1 MRYMKALLMLAVLV
15 PAAAQTPS
23 FDVASIR
30 PNQSGPGPSSM
41 HITAGRAAMQNVS
54 LKKILLNAY
63 GIPDDREYAVDGP
76 DWLTAGHFDVD
87 ATFPADTP
95 QPRIRLMLQSLLA
108 DRFKMVLHKE
118 TRQLPMYDLVVAKG
132 GLKLHTAEA
141 GDSKTSAKPGHFE
154 ATKITMQKLADLM
167 ARQAGLPVT
176 DATGLQGVYDFT
188 LDWSPAADLKL
199 GAGDALTAGGD
210 QGPSFFTA
218 IQEQLGLR
226 LESKKGPVEVLVVD
240 HIEKLPTEN

>member
-1 MRYMKALLMLAVLV
+1 MRTLLLFTFSLAAV
-15 PAAAQTPS
+15 AQTPA
-23 FDVASIR
+23 FDAASIK

-41 HITAGRAAMQNVS
+41 RITAGRALMQNVS
-54 LKKILLNAY
+54 LKKVMLNAY

-76 DWLTAGHFDVD
+76 DWLTGEHFDVD

-95 QPRIRLMLQSLLA
+95 QPQIRVMLQTLLA
-108 DRFKMVLHKE
+108 ERFKLTLHRE
-118 TRQLPMYDLVVAKG
+118 TRQLPMYALVVAKG
-132 GLKLHTAEA
+132 GLKIHPSEG
-141 GDSKTSAKPGHFE
+141 GDGKTSARPGHFE

-176 DATGLQGVYDFT
+176 DATGVSGVYDFT
-188 LDWSPAADLKL
+188 LDWSPTADLKL
-199 GAGDALTAGGD
+199 GAGDAGGND

-226 LESKKGPVEVLVVD
+226 LESRKGPVEVMVVD
-240 HIEKLPTEN
+240 QMEKMPTEN